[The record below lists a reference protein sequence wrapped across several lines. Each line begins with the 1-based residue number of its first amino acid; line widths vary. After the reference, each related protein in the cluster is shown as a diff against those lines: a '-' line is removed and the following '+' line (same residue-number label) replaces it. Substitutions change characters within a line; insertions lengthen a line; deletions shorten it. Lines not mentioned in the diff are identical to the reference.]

1 MNEFSKEFLEGSQ
14 VIMPRHNGAAQL
26 LTCLEEYVMN
36 KGQLLYEGK
45 AKRLY
50 QTEDPEILFVEYK
63 DSATAFNG
71 EKKAEIAG
79 KGNLNNQ
86 ITTLIFEK
94 LQENRINSHFVKRLS
109 ENEQLVKKVDIIP
122 IEVVTRNIAAGSL
135 AKRLGL
141 AEGTPLKRTIV
152 EFYYKDDALGD
163 PMITTEH
170 IDVLGIATAEEVQ
183 DLYDKALQVNEVL
196 RPIFAEVG
204 VTLVDFKLEFGRDQQ
219 GNVLLADEISP
230 DTCRLWDAKTNQ
242 KLDKDVFRRDLGNLT
257 EVYEII
263 LQKLGGK

>member
-1 MNEFSKEFLEGSQ
+1 
-14 VIMPRHNGAAQL
+14 
-26 LTCLEEYVMN
+26 MN

-50 QTEDPEILFVEYK
+50 QTEDSEILFVEYK

-79 KGNLNNQ
+79 KGNLNNK
-86 ITTLIFEK
+86 ITTVIFEK
-94 LQENRINSHFVKRLS
+94 LQANGIASHFVKRLS
-109 ENEQLVKKVDIIP
+109 DNEQLVRKVDIIP

-135 AKRLGL
+135 AKRLGFD
-141 AEGTPLKRTIV
+141 EGTALKRPIV

-163 PMITTEH
+163 PFITTEH
-170 IDVLGIATAEEVQ
+170 IDVLNLATPEEVQ
-183 DLYDKALQVNEVL
+183 ALYDKALQVNEVL

-204 VTLVDFKLEFGRDQQ
+204 VTLVDFKLEFGRDNE

-230 DTCRLWDAKTNQ
+230 DTCRLWDAETNQ
-242 KLDKDVFRRDLGNLT
+242 KLDKDVFRRDLGSLT

-263 LQKLGGK
+263 LKKLGGK

>member
-1 MNEFSKEFLEGSQ
+1 MNQ
-14 VIMPRHNGAAQL
+14 
-26 LTCLEEYVMN
+26 
-36 KGQLLYEGK
+36 GQLLYEGK

-94 LQENRINSHFVKRLS
+94 LQKNGIASHFVKRLS
-109 ENEQLVKKVDIIP
+109 DNEQLVKKVDIIP

-141 AEGTPLKRTIV
+141 EEGTPLKRTIV

-170 IDVLGIATAEEVQ
+170 IDVLDIATAEEVQ
-183 DLYDKALQVNEVL
+183 ELYDKALQVNEVL

-204 VTLVDFKLEFGRDQQ
+204 ITLVDFKLEFGRDQE

-230 DTCRLWDAKTNQ
+230 DTCRLWDAQTNQ

-263 LQKLGGK
+263 LRKLGGK

>member
-1 MNEFSKEFLEGSQ
+1 ME
-14 VIMPRHNGAAQL
+14 
-26 LTCLEEYVMN
+26 

-50 QTEDPEILFVEYK
+50 QTQEEDILFVEYK

-94 LQENRINSHFVKRLS
+94 LQANGIASHFVKRLS
-109 ENEQLVKKVDIIP
+109 ANEQLVRKVDIIP

-135 AKRLGL
+135 AKRLGFE
-141 AEGTPLKRTIV
+141 EGVALKRPIV
-152 EFYYKDDALGD
+152 EFYYKDDELGD
-163 PMITTEH
+163 PFITTEH
-170 IDVLGIATAEEVQ
+170 IDVLDLATPKEVKS
-183 DLYDKALQVNEVL
+183 LYDAALQVNEVL
-196 RPIFAEVG
+196 RPIFADVG
-204 VTLVDFKLEFGRDQQ
+204 VTLVDFKLEFGRDKD

-230 DTCRLWDAKTNQ
+230 DTCRLWDTETNQ
-242 KLDKDVFRRDLGNLT
+242 KLDKDVFRRDLGSIT

>member
-1 MNEFSKEFLEGSQ
+1 
-14 VIMPRHNGAAQL
+14 
-26 LTCLEEYVMN
+26 MN

-50 QTEDPEILFVEYK
+50 TTEDSEILFVEYK

-86 ITTLIFEK
+86 ITTLLFEK
-94 LQENRINSHFVKRLS
+94 LQANGIESHFVKRLS
-109 ENEQLVKKVDIIP
+109 ANEQLVRKVEIIP

-141 AEGTPLKRTIV
+141 DEGTPLKRPIV

-163 PMITTEH
+163 PIITTEH
-170 IDVLGIATAEEVQ
+170 IDVLDIATQIEVEQ
-183 DLYDKALQVNEVL
+183 LYNAALQVNEVL
-196 RPIFAEVG
+196 CPIFTAVG
-204 VTLVDFKLEFGRDQQ
+204 VTLVDFKLEFGRDKD
-219 GNVLLADEISP
+219 GNILLADEISP
-230 DTCRLWDAKTNQ
+230 DTCRLWDSNTKQ

-263 LQKLGGK
+263 LQKLGGN

>member
-1 MNEFSKEFLEGSQ
+1 ME
-14 VIMPRHNGAAQL
+14 
-26 LTCLEEYVMN
+26 

-50 QTEDPEILFVEYK
+50 TTQDEEILFVEYK

-94 LQENRINSHFVKRLS
+94 LQEKGIASHFVKRLS
-109 ENEQLVKKVDIIP
+109 DNEQLVRKVEIIP

-135 AKRLGL
+135 AKRLGFE
-141 AEGTPLKRTIV
+141 EGTSLKRTIV
-152 EFYYKDDALGD
+152 ELYYKDDALGD
-163 PMITTEH
+163 PLITTEH
-170 IDVLGIATAEEVQ
+170 IDVLGIATPKEVQ

-196 RPIFAEVG
+196 RPIFSAVG
-204 VTLVDFKLEFGRDQQ
+204 VTLVDFKLEFGRDKD

-230 DTCRLWDAKTNQ
+230 DTCRLWDSETNQ
-242 KLDKDVFRRDLGNLT
+242 KLDKDVFRRDLGSIT

>member
-1 MNEFSKEFLEGSQ
+1 
-14 VIMPRHNGAAQL
+14 
-26 LTCLEEYVMN
+26 MN

-50 QTEDPEILFVEYK
+50 QTEDEQVLFVEYK

-71 EKKAEIAG
+71 EKKEEIAG
-79 KGNLNNQ
+79 KGVLNNR

-94 LQENRINSHFVKRLS
+94 LQASGVPSHFVKRLS
-109 ENEQLVKKVDIIP
+109 DTEQLVRKVAIIP
-122 IEVVTRNIAAGSL
+122 IEVVVRNVAAGSL
-135 AKRLGL
+135 AKRIGYE
-141 AEGTPLKRTIV
+141 EGVVLPRPIV

-163 PMITTEH
+163 PFITTEH
-170 IDVLGIATAEEVQ
+170 IDILGIATKDEVAA
-183 DLYDKALQVNEVL
+183 LYKGALQVNEVL
-196 RPIFAEVG
+196 RPIFEEVG
-204 VTLVDFKLEFGRDQQ
+204 VRLIDFKLEFGRDAD

-230 DTCRLWDAKTNQ
+230 DTCRLWDAETGQ
-242 KLDKDVFRRDLGNLT
+242 KLDKDVFRRDLGSLT